1 MLAVLRARLF
11 QPGPT
16 AFAMLFALEALAR
29 ASVTVVLAVVALKV
43 LGSAR
48 DVSLVYAGATCVGLL
63 TSQGIPLLIRR
74 VGPGWTYAIAA
85 LCAAAVPF
93 CLAASSTSGIAG
105 AVVFRALAVSCG
117 GNALQILILS
127 HIERRDL
134 ATMEPRR
141 VFFAAGV
148 WSFGPSLGIAL
159 YENVAPWLAYGL
171 SLSASALLLVHLAIL
186 RPSVPAARWA
196 TSGRTGFAPLRS
208 IKRFFAQPRLR
219 LAYVLNLARENWWSM
234 FFVYVPIYAVTA
246 GLGAT
251 EGGYILMGGSMMLFG
266 VTWFGRLGRRI
277 GMRYVLMGAF
287 ALASA
292 CLLLGA
298 VVVAKPWAFVGLI
311 LLSAVAA
318 VALDSSCM
326 VTFQRAVRARERPEM
341 TTIFMTY
348 RDVAQ
353 LVSTAVFSLLL
364 TFFGLW
370 SVFAATGLWLAYCAW
385 LSRWVPR
392 GM

>member
-1 MLAVLRARLF
+1 MLSVLRARLF
-11 QPGPT
+11 LPGPT
-16 AFAMLFALEALAR
+16 AFASLFALEALAR
-29 ASVTVVLAVVALKV
+29 ATVTVVLAVVALKV

-48 DVSLVYAGATCVGLL
+48 DVSLVYAGATCIGLV

-74 VGPGWTYAIAA
+74 VGPGWTYVVGT
-85 LCAAAVPF
+85 LCAVLVPL
-93 CLAASSTSGIAG
+93 CLAASTTSGVLG
-105 AVVFRALAVSCG
+105 AVLLRSLAVACG
-117 GNALQILILS
+117 GNALQLLIMS
-127 HIERRDL
+127 YIERRDL
-134 ATMEPRR
+134 SKMEPHR
-141 VFFAAGV
+141 VFFAAGM

-159 YENVAPWLAYGL
+159 YENVAPWAAYGL
-171 SLSASALLLVHLAIL
+171 SMAASGLLLVHLAIL
-186 RPSVPAARWA
+186 RPSVPAARFA
-196 TSGRTGFAPLRS
+196 TSGRASFAPVRS
-208 IKRFFAQPRLR
+208 IKRFFTQPRLR

-251 EGGYILMGGSMMLFG
+251 EGGYILMGGSMVLFA

-277 GMRYVLMGAF
+277 GMRQVLIGAF
-287 ALASA
+287 ALASV
-292 CLLLGA
+292 CLLLAA
-298 VVVAKPWAFVGLI
+298 VFVATPWIFVGLI

-318 VALDSSCM
+318 VALDSVCM

-370 SVFAATGLWLAYCAW
+370 SVFAATGLWLGFCAF

>member
-1 MLAVLRARLF
+1 MLAVLRDRLF

-16 AFAMLFALEALAR
+16 AFAALFALESLAR
-29 ASVTVVLAVVALKV
+29 ATVTVVLAVVALKV
-43 LGSAR
+43 LGNAR
-48 DVSLVYAGATCVGLL
+48 DVSLVYAGATCVGLV
-63 TSQGIPLLIRR
+63 TSQTIPLLIRR
-74 VGPGWTYAIAA
+74 VGPGWTYVAGA
-85 LCAAAVPF
+85 LCAALVPL
-93 CLAASSTSGIAG
+93 CLAASTTTGVLG
-105 AVVFRALAVSCG
+105 AVLLRGLAVACG
-117 GNALQILILS
+117 GNALQLLIMS

-134 ATMEPRR
+134 SKMEPRR
-141 VFFAAGV
+141 VLFAAGM

-159 YENVAPWLAYGL
+159 YENVSPWAVYGL
-171 SLSASALLLVHLAIL
+171 SIAASALLLLHLAIL
-186 RPSVPAARWA
+186 RPSVPAARFA
-196 TSGRTGFAPLRS
+196 TSGRASFAPIRS
-208 IKRFFAQPRLR
+208 IHRYFSQPRLR
-219 LAYVLNLARENWWSM
+219 LAYALNLARENWWSM

-251 EGGYILMGGSMMLFG
+251 AGGYILMAGSLVLFG

-277 GMRYVLMGAF
+277 GMRQVLIGAF
-287 ALASA
+287 ALASL
-292 CLLLGA
+292 CLLLCA
-298 VVVAKPWAFVGLI
+298 VFVATPWIFVALI
-311 LLSAVAA
+311 LLSAFAA
-318 VALDSSCM
+318 VALDSVCM

-370 SVFAATGLWLAYCAW
+370 SVFAATGLWLGYCAF

>member
-1 MLAVLRARLF
+1 MLSVLRARLF

-16 AFAMLFALEALAR
+16 AFSMLFALESMAR
-29 ASVTVVLAVVALKV
+29 ASLTVVLAIVALQV
-43 LGSAR
+43 LGNAR
-48 DVSLVYAGATCVGLL
+48 NVSLVYSTATFIGLV

-74 VGPGWTYAIAA
+74 VGPGWTYVVAA

-93 CLAASSTSGIAG
+93 CLAASTGAGVAG

-117 GNALQILILS
+117 GNALQILIMS

-134 ATMEPRR
+134 ALMEPRR

-159 YENVAPWLAYGL
+159 YENVAPWATYGL
-171 SLSASALLLVHLAIL
+171 SLSASVLLLAHLAML
-186 RPSVPAARWA
+186 RPSVPAARFA
-196 TSGRTGFAPLRS
+196 TSGRASFAPIRS
-208 IKRFFAQPRLR
+208 IRRYFAQPRLR
-219 LAYVLNLARENWWSM
+219 LAYVLNLARENWWAM

-251 EGGYILMGGSMMLFG
+251 EGGYILMAGSMLLFT
-266 VTWFGRLGRRI
+266 VSWFGRLGRRI
-277 GMRYVLMGAF
+277 GMRLVLMGAF
-287 ALASA
+287 ALAGA
-292 CLLLGA
+292 CLLLAAATTGM
-298 VVVAKPWAFVGLI
+298 PWVFAGLI

-318 VALDSSCM
+318 VALDSVCV

-353 LVSTAVFSLLL
+353 LVSTGVFSLLL

-370 SVFAATGLWLAYCAW
+370 SVFAATGLWLAFCAW

>member
-1 MLAVLRARLF
+1 MLAVLRDRVF

-16 AFAMLFALEALAR
+16 AFASLFALESLAR

-48 DVSLVYAGATCVGLL
+48 DVSLVYAGATCAGLL
-63 TSQGIPLLIRR
+63 TSQCIPLLIRR
-74 VGPGWTYAIAA
+74 VGPGWTYALGAF
-85 LCAAAVPF
+85 CAGLVPL
-93 CLAASSTSGIAG
+93 CLAASTTTGVLG
-105 AVVFRALAVSCG
+105 AVLLRGLAVACG
-117 GNALQILILS
+117 GNALQILIMS

-134 ATMEPRR
+134 SKMEPRR
-141 VFFAAGV
+141 VFFAAGM

-159 YENVAPWLAYGL
+159 YENVAPWAAYGL
-171 SLSASALLLVHLAIL
+171 SIGATCLLLGHLAIL
-186 RPSVPAARWA
+186 RPSVPAARFA
-196 TSGRTGFAPLRS
+196 TSGRASFAPVRS
-208 IKRFFAQPRLR
+208 LKRFVSQPRLR

-234 FFVYVPIYAVTA
+234 FFVYVPIYAVTV

-251 EGGYILMGGSMMLFG
+251 EGGYILMAGSLLLFT
-266 VTWFGRLGRRI
+266 VSWFGRLGRRI
-277 GMRYVLMGAF
+277 GMRYVLMGGF

-292 CLLLGA
+292 CLLTA
-298 VVVAKPWAFVGLI
+298 AATIAMPWVFAGLI

-318 VALDSSCM
+318 VALDSVCM

-341 TTIFMTY
+341 TTIFLTY

-353 LVSTAVFSLLL
+353 LVSTSVFSLLL

-370 SVFAATGLWLAYCAW
+370 SVFAATGLWLGYCAF